1 MPVSAERTSP
11 CPLER
16 VVEMIDGKWKV
27 LILWHLRDECL
38 RFSELRRKIP
48 GVSQKMLTE
57 KLRQLESSQ
66 LIQRTVYPEIPPR
79 VEYTLTDKGVN
90 LKPLLLLINDWG
102 HSFFA
107 HSR

>member
-1 MPVSAERTSP
+1 MSVERTNP

-27 LILWHLRDECL
+27 LILWHLRDGCL
-38 RFSELRRKIP
+38 RFSELQRKIP

-79 VEYTLTDKGVN
+79 VEYTLTDRGVN
-90 LKPLLLLINDWG
+90 LKPLLILINDWG
-102 HSFFA
+102 HSFFTPS
-107 HSR
+107 H